1 MVDSPSQ
8 NLWQRGGVSLI
19 QHKNKNKQ
27 TTNKKQTENKNSTQ
41 HSLIKSEKK
50 DIMELHVRLSDS
62 SIGAR
67 MNEYT
72 VS

>member
-27 TTNKKQTENKNSTQ
+27 KQTKTNKNKNSTQ